1 VQTDPETPFRRSQF
15 PAVII
20 NAVGVVLSLGAEMR
34 RRDLI
39 KVVAGSAIAWPLA
52 ARAQQKEPR
61 RRIGV
66 LMSVNADDP
75 GAQTEAAALKR
86 GLQERGWIE
95 GGNLELKFGWSDAAP
110 DLIQS
115 SAKELVGSQ
124 CEVIVGRSTPG
135 VAALLKE
142 THTVPIVFVVVADPI
157 GSGFVQSFARPGG
170 NVTGFQNYE
179 FTMVGKWLQLL
190 KELAPQVQKIGL
202 IYNPT
207 TIPLGFL
214 RNLETI
220 TPSSL
225 SVQTVQL
232 TVHDPAEIET
242 DIAALAR
249 EPSTGLAVLPD
260 NFMLDN
266 RVQVIASTAKHGLP
280 AVYANG
286 LWTKSGGLIS
296 YGPDTPDLFYRAASY
311 VDRILKGEKP
321 ADLPVQA
328 ATKYELVINL
338 KTAKTLGLTVPPS
351 LLDRADEVID

>member
-1 VQTDPETPFRRSQF
+1 ML
-15 PAVII
+15 
-20 NAVGVVLSLGAEMR
+20 LSRHTR
-34 RRDLI
+34 RREFITVLCG
-39 KVVAGSAIAWPLA
+39 AAATWPPTVS
-52 ARAQQKEPR
+52 AQQQGLT

-66 LMSVNADDP
+66 LMGLHADDA

-95 GGNLELKFGWSDAAP
+95 GRNLDLKFGWSDAAP
-110 DLIQS
+110 NLIQS
-115 SAKELVGSQ
+115 SAKELVGSE
-124 CEVIVGRSTPG
+124 CDVIVARSTPG

-142 THTVPIVFVVVADPI
+142 THTVPIVFVVVVDPV

-170 NVTGFQNYE
+170 NVTGFQNFE

-190 KELAPQVQKIGL
+190 KEIAPQVQKVGF

-207 TIPLGFL
+207 TIPVGFL

-220 TPSSL
+220 PPPSL
-225 SVQTVQL
+225 PVQTVQV
-232 TVHDPAEIET
+232 TVHDPAEIES
-242 DIAALAR
+242 DVAAIAR

-260 NFMLDN
+260 QFMVGN
-266 RVQVIASTAKHGLP
+266 RAQVIASTAKHALP
-280 AVYANG
+280 AVYTNRQWA
-286 LWTKSGGLIS
+286 KSGGLIS

-328 ATKYELVINL
+328 ATKYELAINL